1 MYLTKGE
8 GMQHL
13 KKITLVALL
22 FISTI
27 VFAGQYQV
35 YYLNPN
41 TRIVLAKTPCDNNE
55 RGFRAAAQNTNHS
68 FVKGCWTVTPE
79 NMIHITWKD
88 GDFSVFSPDMFRAV
102 VESEMVRQYK

>member
-1 MYLTKGE
+1 
-8 GMQHL
+8 MQYI

-27 VFAGQYQV
+27 VFAEQYQV

-102 VESEMVRQYK
+102 VESEVVRQYK